1 MQTVSVTPQFSK
13 HMFTGEKH
21 EKCNLSPN
29 LTRCIIVR
37 QHLFFLAHEL
47 ISSTLLNSV
56 SSPYLRCG
64 RWALARLGEL
74 RTKTETCWE
83 KGGKKISPGTA
94 EEDLCAG
101 EDWQMWWRWSVYTG
115 FTFQMDFRVCDS
127 QHVTVQSRCKTW
139 LIYICILFYDFSL
152 ISVNC

>member
-1 MQTVSVTPQFSK
+1 MCNFVNVLLLAPFFKCLMQTVSVTPQFSK

-21 EKCNLSPN
+21 EKCNLSCN

-74 RTKTETCWE
+74 RTKTETCCERKREGE
-83 KGGKKISPGTA
+83 KTSPGTA

-101 EDWQMWWRWSVYTG
+101 ED
-115 FTFQMDFRVCDS
+115 
-127 QHVTVQSRCKTW
+127 
-139 LIYICILFYDFSL
+139 
-152 ISVNC
+152 

>member
-1 MQTVSVTPQFSK
+1 MQTVSVT

-21 EKCNLSPN
+21 EKCNFSCN

-37 QHLFFLAHEL
+37 QHLFFPFFLAHEL

-74 RTKTETCWE
+74 RTKTETC
-83 KGGKKISPGTA
+83 
-94 EEDLCAG
+94 
-101 EDWQMWWRWSVYTG
+101 
-115 FTFQMDFRVCDS
+115 
-127 QHVTVQSRCKTW
+127 
-139 LIYICILFYDFSL
+139 
-152 ISVNC
+152 

>member
-21 EKCNLSPN
+21 EKCNFSCN

-37 QHLFFLAHEL
+37 QHLFFPFFLAHEL

-74 RTKTETCWE
+74 RTKTETC
-83 KGGKKISPGTA
+83 
-94 EEDLCAG
+94 
-101 EDWQMWWRWSVYTG
+101 
-115 FTFQMDFRVCDS
+115 
-127 QHVTVQSRCKTW
+127 
-139 LIYICILFYDFSL
+139 
-152 ISVNC
+152 